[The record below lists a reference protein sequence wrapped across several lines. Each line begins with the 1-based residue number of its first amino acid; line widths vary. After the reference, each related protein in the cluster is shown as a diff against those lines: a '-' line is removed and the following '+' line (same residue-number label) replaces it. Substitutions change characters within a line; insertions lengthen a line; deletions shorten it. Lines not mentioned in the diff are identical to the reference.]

1 MTFYGAQPTYP
12 GMQQI
17 NLTMPASVAGAG
29 DAPVTITSGGQVSN
43 MTFMEVL
50 PTTAMMQGMPGWTS
64 GMQVAANTARPNEPV
79 GMAFNSRNNT
89 VLVSDPAANAVRI
102 MNPNTISTITLP
114 QNAQA
119 HGIAVNDA
127 GTMAAVAMSGLN
139 AIALIDPVENRISA
153 TVGVDAFPVRVAFA
167 GNNLMVTNAGAGTV
181 SVIDLNSRMISQT
194 VKVGHGPWKIAV
206 DTAGN
211 RALVA
216 NMQSGTVSMIN
227 FSTFASNEP
236 PLPAG
241 ARPYDIAISPAA
253 NQAVIPVPAMN
264 SVILMNLADNSM
276 KTVNVSG
283 SNAFGPAAVA
293 VNGNT
298 AYVANM
304 MSANVTSMDLN
315 TGAILNT
322 TTTDPGPRSLA
333 VEPQGNSMLVLAQG
347 TQTVDMM
354 NLTSAGGMSMSS
366 RMGATGGTL
375 GPAYG
380 MPAVTSVSPNSAK
393 AGTTF
398 SLTIEGSNLSGV
410 SNVDFELT
418 GSPGMGPG
426 QGPLD
431 DTDIK
436 TSSIQV
442 NSSGTQIT
450 ALSPS
455 RRARLRARGASI
467 WIRRMEM

>member
-1 MTFYGAQPTYP
+1 
-12 GMQQI
+12 
-17 NLTMPASVAGAG
+17 
-29 DAPVTITSGGQVSN
+29 
-43 MTFMEVL
+43 
-50 PTTAMMQGMPGWTS
+50 MMQGMPGWTS

-79 GMAFNSRNNT
+79 GMAFNSQNNT
-89 VLVSDPAANAVRI
+89 VLVSDQAANAVRI
-102 MNPNTISTITLP
+102 MDPSFTNTISTITLP

-119 HGIAVNDA
+119 GGIAVNDA

-167 GNNLMVTNAGAGTV
+167 GNNLMVTNAGADTV

-194 VKVGHGPWKIAV
+194 VKVGHGPWGIAV

-227 FSTFASNEP
+227 LSTFASNET
-236 PLPAG
+236 PLPSS
-241 ARPYDIAISPAA
+241 ARPYDIAISPTA
-253 NQAVIPVPAMN
+253 NQAVIPVPTMN

-398 SLTIEGSNLSGV
+398 SLTINGSNLSGV
-410 SNVDFELT
+410 NNVDFEFT
-418 GSPGMGPG
+418 GSSGMGPG

-436 TSSIQV
+436 ISSIQV
-442 NSSGTQIT
+442 NSSGTQLT
-450 ALSPS
+450 AVIAISSSATPGT
-455 RRARLRARGASI
+455 RRIHLDTPNGDVMMGGSAGVLFTVLAP
-467 WIRRMEM
+467 